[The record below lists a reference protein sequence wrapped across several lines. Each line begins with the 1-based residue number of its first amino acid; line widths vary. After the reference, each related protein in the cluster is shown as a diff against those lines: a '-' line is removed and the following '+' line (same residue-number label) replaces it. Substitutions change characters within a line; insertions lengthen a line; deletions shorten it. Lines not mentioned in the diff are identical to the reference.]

1 MIMDKIKQER
11 RWEMSDKIVCCHNK
25 KCNGYDETMI
35 CNCKINGFLLALN
48 CQEYVGREDSEDE
61 TNVK

>member
-1 MIMDKIKQER
+1 
-11 RWEMSDKIVCCHNK
+11 MSDKIVCCHNK